1 MAATAAPYGFVPVNR
16 MSGYEGGSFRQ
27 LKMTNSY
34 GTSMFFGDVA
44 ELVAAGTIE
53 LDTAAT
59 STRPIGIFQGCSFT
73 DPTLNYKVFSQMWTA
88 STSATDFLAHVAD
101 DPRQVFQAQSDG
113 THAQTTL
120 GLNAE
125 IITYAAGNT
134 SIGKSIL
141 ALDQSGIATP
151 ILSRG
156 VRLRSWTVH
165 FLLLETLT
173 PTCLSSGTPKSISTI
188 FVLAHKED

>member
-16 MSGYEGGSFRQ
+16 MGGYEGGSFRQ

-73 DPTLNYKVFSQMWTA
+73 DPNLNYKVFAQMWTA
-88 STSATDFLAHVAD
+88 STSATDILAHVAD

-120 GLNAE
+120 GLNSQ

-134 SIGKSIL
+134 NIGKSIL
-141 ALDQSGIATP
+141 ALDQSGLATTAAFP
-151 ILSRG
+151 WR
-156 VRLRSWTVH
+156 TVAFVDGPFSAVGDAYTDMLVVWNADIH
-165 FLLLETLT
+165 QYDLAL
-173 PTCLSSGTPKSISTI
+173 GT
-188 FVLAHKED
+188 

>member
-73 DPTLNYKVFSQMWTA
+73 DPNLNYKVFSQMWTA
-88 STSATDFLAHVAD
+88 STSATDILAHVAD

-141 ALDQSGIATP
+141 ALDQSGLATTNTFPWRTIAFVDGPFSAVGDAYTDMLVVWNAE
-151 ILSRG
+151 IHQYDL
-156 VRLRSWTVH
+156 RL
-165 FLLLETLT
+165 
-173 PTCLSSGTPKSISTI
+173 GT
-188 FVLAHKED
+188 

>member
-34 GTSMFFGDVA
+34 ATSMFFGDVA

-73 DPTLNYKVFSQMWTA
+73 DPTLNYKVFAQMWTA
-88 STSATDFLAHVAD
+88 STSATDILAHVAD

-113 THAQTTL
+113 TH
-120 GLNAE
+120 
-125 IITYAAGNT
+125 ITYAAGNT
-134 SIGKSIL
+134 NIGKSIL
-141 ALDQSGIATP
+141 ALDQSGLATTAAFPWRTIAFVDGPFSAVGDAYTDMLVVWNAD
-151 ILSRG
+151 IHQYDLA
-156 VRLRSWTVH
+156 L
-165 FLLLETLT
+165 
-173 PTCLSSGTPKSISTI
+173 GT
-188 FVLAHKED
+188 

>member
-59 STRPIGIFQGCSFT
+59 STRPIGIFQGCNFT
-73 DPTLNYKVFSQMWTA
+73 DPNLNYKVFSQMWTA
-88 STSATDFLAHVAD
+88 STSATDILAHVAD

-113 THAQTTL
+113 
-120 GLNAE
+120 
-125 IITYAAGNT
+125 NT
-134 SIGKSIL
+134 NIGKSIL
-141 ALDQSGIATP
+141 ALDFSGLATTATFP
-151 ILSRG
+151 WR
-156 VRLRSWTVH
+156 TVAFVDGPFSAVGDAFTDMLVVWNADIH
-165 FLLLETLT
+165 QYDLAL
-173 PTCLSSGTPKSISTI
+173 GT
-188 FVLAHKED
+188 

>member
-27 LKMTNSY
+27 LKMTDSY

-73 DPTLNYKVFSQMWTA
+73 DPNLNYKVFSQMWTA
-88 STSATDFLAHVAD
+88 STSATDILAHVAD

-141 ALDQSGIATP
+141 ALDQSGIATTNTFP
-151 ILSRG
+151 WRTIAFVDGPFSAVGDAFTDML
-156 VRLRSWTVH
+156 VVWNADIHQYDLA
-165 FLLLETLT
+165 L
-173 PTCLSSGTPKSISTI
+173 GT
-188 FVLAHKED
+188 

>member
-16 MSGYEGGSFRQ
+16 LNGYEGGSFRQ

-88 STSATDFLAHVAD
+88 STSATDILAHVAD

-141 ALDQSGIATP
+141 ALDQSGIATTNTFP
-151 ILSRG
+151 WRTIAFVDGPFSAVGDAYTDML
-156 VRLRSWTVH
+156 VVWNAEIHQYDLRL
-165 FLLLETLT
+165 
-173 PTCLSSGTPKSISTI
+173 GT
-188 FVLAHKED
+188 